1 MSDLHLARR
10 LERALADD
18 ERTNEL
24 GVRVVVTDD
33 RVVAAGEVASEERR
47 QAVLAVLRDEE
58 PGRPVDDQL
67 TLSAASVGRQP
78 GHERIEPAG

>member
-1 MSDLHLARR
+1 MNDVHLARR

-24 GVRVVVTDD
+24 GVRIVVTDD
-33 RVVAAGEVASEERR
+33 RVVAAGEVASDERR
-47 QAVLAVLRDEE
+47 RAVLAVLRDEE

-67 TLSAASVGRQP
+67 TLSAEPMGRQP
-78 GHERIEPAG
+78 GHERIDPAR